1 MILRRLVE
9 YARRME
15 EEGVLT
21 PVMYTAVPVRWQIV
35 LNVEGGLE
43 GFVSLGGDRKDNK
56 RGENLIVPNLVRAAG
71 IKPKLLVDNGEY
83 VLGVGR
89 PDSDPSKVEERHRR
103 FVDLV
108 ERCAEETEDADVAA
122 VSRFLARWGE
132 GEYRERL
139 PEDFEPQ
146 DNMTFRVRGRFPFDH
161 DDVKAFWSKSTT
173 GAGAPEMT
181 CLVTGE
187 FGPVEKRLPVKVKG
201 LTGIGGQAAGTA
213 LISANAEPFESYGL
227 KNSLTSPISRDAGE
241 LFGKALNHLLAD
253 ERSRVFVGPSVYVFW
268 TKEKTDFDPVTFL
281 QNRPDPES
289 VRLLLNSPLSGVARS
304 EVGADD
310 FYALAL
316 SASGGRAVIRDWLE
330 TTIPVAERN
339 LKRWFAAQR
348 VVNYQGEMGDPLGLF
363 ALAAGAYRD
372 ASKEM
377 TPQVPAS
384 LVRAAVKGGRLP
396 EDLLVRAV
404 RRNRADGDVSRQRA
418 ALIKLVMIY
427 GGGEGARMAQKLE
440 ELNPEVTDPAY
451 HCGRLLAELEELQRR
466 AIPGVKAT
474 IMDRYYGAASS
485 TPASVFGTLMRGH
498 IAHIGKIRKERPGVG
513 MAIQDRI
520 SEITTKIGPV
530 FPPTLTMRQQAV
542 FALGYYHQRAHNRAE
557 VARAKAER
565 EARAQSAETTDGT
578 EA

>member
-1 MILRRLVE
+1 
-9 YARRME
+9 ME
-15 EEGVLT
+15 DEGVLT
-21 PVMYTAVPVRWQIV
+21 PVMYAAVPVRWQIV
-35 LNVEGGLE
+35 LTADGELE
-43 GFVSLGGDRKDNK
+43 GFISLGGDRKDNK
-56 RGENLIVPNLVRAAG
+56 RGENLVAPNLVRAAG

-83 VLGVGR
+83 VLGMGR
-89 PDSDPSKVEERHRR
+89 SDTDPAKVEERHRQ
-103 FVDLV
+103 FVELV
-108 ERCAEETEDADVAA
+108 ERCAGETENADVAT
-122 VSRFLARWGE
+122 VSRFLARWDDGE
-132 GEYRERL
+132 DRERL
-139 PEDFEPQ
+139 PDGFDPQ
-146 DNMTFRVRGRFPFDH
+146 DNITFRVRGEFPFDH

-173 GAGAPEMT
+173 GAGMPEMT
-181 CLVTGE
+181 CLVTGD
-187 FGPVEKRLPVKVKG
+187 FGPVEQRLPVKVKG
-201 LTGIGGQAAGTA
+201 LTGIGGQSSGTA

-268 TKEKTDFDPVTFL
+268 TREKSAFDFVSFI

-289 VRLLLNSPLSGVARS
+289 VKLLLNSPLSGVERS
-304 EVGADD
+304 GIGADD

-316 SASGGRAVIRDWLE
+316 SASGGRAVVRDWLE

-339 LKRWFAAQR
+339 LKRWFMAQR
-348 VVNYQGEMGDPLGLF
+348 MVNYQGEMGDPFGLY

-372 ASKEM
+372 AGKEM
-377 TPQVPAS
+377 TPQIPAS

-396 EDLLVRAV
+396 EDLLARAV
-404 RRNRADGDVSRQRA
+404 RRNRAEGDVSRQRA

-427 GGGEGARMAQKLE
+427 GGGEGARMAEKLE
-440 ELNPEVTDPAY
+440 ELNPEVTEPAY

-498 IAHIGKIRKERPGVG
+498 IAHIGKIRKERPGIG
-513 MAIQDRI
+513 MTIQDRI

-530 FPPTLTMRQQAV
+530 FPSTLTMRQQAV

-557 VARAKAER
+557 IARARAER
-565 EARAQSAETTDGT
+565 EAQNDGT

>member
-15 EEGVLT
+15 DEGVLT
-21 PVMYTAVPVRWQIV
+21 PVMYASVPVRWQIV
-35 LNVEGGLE
+35 LTTGGEFE
-43 GFVSLGGDRKDNK
+43 GFVSRSGDNK
-56 RGENLIVPNLVRAAG
+56 RGESLVVPNLVRAAG

-83 VLGVGR
+83 VLGIGR
-89 PDSDPSKVEERHRR
+89 PDSDPAKVEERHRQ
-103 FVDLV
+103 FVELV
-108 ERCAEETEDADVAA
+108 ERCADETENADVAA
-122 VSRFLARWGE
+122 ASSFLVRWDE

-139 PEDFEPQ
+139 PDDFDPQ
-146 DNMTFRVRGRFPFDH
+146 DNITFRVRKKFPFDY

-173 GAGAPEMT
+173 GARMPEMT
-181 CLVTGE
+181 CLVTGD
-187 FGPVEKRLPVKVKG
+187 FGPVEQRLPVKVKG
-201 LTGIGGQAAGTA
+201 LTGIGGQSSGTA

-253 ERSRVFVGPSVYVFW
+253 ERSRVFIGPSVYVFW
-268 TKEKTDFDPVTFL
+268 TKEKTTFDLVSFM

-289 VRLLLNSPLSGVARS
+289 VKLLLNSPLSGVERS
-304 EVGADD
+304 ELGADD

-316 SASGGRAVIRDWLE
+316 SASGGRAVVRDWLE
-330 TTIPVAERN
+330 TTIPAAERN
-339 LKRWFAAQR
+339 LKRWFTAQR
-348 VVNYQGEMGDPLGLF
+348 VVNYQGEMGDPFGLY

-377 TPQVPAS
+377 TPQIPAS

-396 EDLLVRAV
+396 EDLLARAV
-404 RRNRADGDVSRQRA
+404 RRNRAEGDVSRQRA
-418 ALIKLVMIY
+418 ALMKLVMIY
-427 GGGEGARMAQKLE
+427 GGGEGARMAEKLE
-440 ELNPEVTDPAY
+440 ELNPEVTEPAY

-498 IAHIGKIRKERPGVG
+498 IAHIGKIRKEMPGIG

-530 FPPTLTMRQQAV
+530 FPSTLTMRQQAV

-557 VARAKAER
+557 VARARAER
-565 EARAQSAETTDGT
+565 EARINRDDGT

>member
-1 MILRRLVE
+1 
-9 YARRME
+9 ME
-15 EEGVLT
+15 DEGVLT
-21 PVMYTAVPVRWQIV
+21 PVMYASVPVRWQIV
-35 LNVEGGLE
+35 LTFDGELE
-43 GFVSLGGDRKDNK
+43 GFISRGGDSKDNR

-83 VLGVGR
+83 VLGIGR
-89 PDSDPSKVEERHRR
+89 PESDPAKVEERHRR
-103 FVDLV
+103 FVELV
-108 ERCAEETEDADVAA
+108 ERCAGETDNADVAA
-122 VSRFLARWGE
+122 VSSFLARWEE

-139 PEDFEPQ
+139 PDDFDPQ
-146 DNMTFRVRGRFPFDH
+146 DNLTFRVRGEFPFDD

-173 GAGAPEMT
+173 GAGMPEMT
-181 CLVTGE
+181 CLVTGD
-187 FGPVEKRLPVKVKG
+187 FGPVEQRLPVKVKG
-201 LTGIGGQAAGTA
+201 LTGIGGQSSGTA

-253 ERSRVFVGPSVYVFW
+253 EKSRVYIGPSAYVFW
-268 TKEKTDFDPVTFL
+268 TKEKTTFDFVSFI

-289 VRLLLNSPLSGVARS
+289 VKLLLNSPLSGVERS
-304 EVGADD
+304 ELGADD

-316 SASGGRAVIRDWLE
+316 SASGGRAVVRDWLE
-330 TTIPVAERN
+330 TTIPAAERN
-339 LKRWFAAQR
+339 LKRWFTAQR
-348 VVNYQGEMGDPLGLF
+348 VVNYQGEMGAPFGLY

-377 TPQVPAS
+377 TPQIPAS

-396 EDLLVRAV
+396 EDLLARAV
-404 RRNRADGDVSRQRA
+404 RRNRAEGDVSRQRA
-418 ALIKLVMIY
+418 ALMKLVMIY
-427 GGGEGARMAQKLE
+427 GGGEGARMAEKLE
-440 ELNPEVTDPAY
+440 ELNPEVTEPAY

-498 IAHIGKIRKERPGVG
+498 IAHIGKIRKEMPGIG

-520 SEITTKIGPV
+520 SEITTKVGPA
-530 FPPTLTMRQQAV
+530 FPSTLTMRQQAV

-557 VARAKAER
+557 IARARAER
-565 EARAQSAETTDGT
+565 ESRNDRDDGT